1 MVRVVNVA
9 EADAPLGAREAL
21 CEEGGPVVVLGIVVG
36 VRVAGELCFR
46 RLYRRNIDFISWFRC
61 QNDTLN
67 GSTVL
72 SSKS

>member
-36 VRVAGELCFR
+36 VRVAGELSFR
-46 RLYRRNIDFISWFRC
+46 RLYTYR
-61 QNDTLN
+61 Q
-67 GSTVL
+67 
-72 SSKS
+72 SKG